1 MIIDVLNKKI
11 LEMKS
16 LRHLEM
22 LRDHRTQ
29 QEATD
34 NRYRILVAQAQVFS
48 KALRYA
54 SDNFNFVL
62 SDSLQSNVSD
72 LFVSLKAITQSG
84 FADKDGVV
92 AAENNIKTIQ
102 SGIKKEW
109 GKHYSIYTAST
120 VNTLK
125 VISGIELDKVEACI
139 LDIKAAENWSG
150 DIEVLTKLRAAMS
163 SAEALIKSLN
173 MDQETIG
180 FLAQMTAGK
189 ATLLDLNEKVLT
201 WIKRESLE
209 GKIRLSF
216 INK

>member
-1 MIIDVLNKKI
+1 MIIDVLSKKI
-11 LEMKS
+11 QEMKS
-16 LRHLEM
+16 LRRLEM
-22 LRDHRTQ
+22 LRDHRAQ

-34 NRYRILVAQAQVFS
+34 NRYRTLVAQAQVFS

-54 SDNFNFVL
+54 RDNLSFDL

-92 AAENNIKTIQ
+92 TAENNIKAIQ
-102 SGIKKEW
+102 NGIKKEW
-109 GKHYSIYTAST
+109 NKHYSIYTSST

-125 VISGIELDKVEACI
+125 VISGLEFDKVEACI
-139 LDIKAAENWSG
+139 LDIKAAESWSG
-150 DIEVLTKLRAAMS
+150 DIEVLTKLQAAMS
-163 SAEALIKSLN
+163 SAEVLIKSLN
-173 MDQETIG
+173 MDQETIE
-180 FLAQMTAGK
+180 FLTKMTAGK
-189 ATLLDLNEKVLT
+189 ATLLDLDEKVLA

-209 GKIRLSF
+209 GKIKLFF

>member
-11 LEMKS
+11 QEMKS
-16 LRHLEM
+16 LRRLEM
-22 LRDHRTQ
+22 LRDHRAQ

-34 NRYRILVAQAQVFS
+34 NKYRSLVAQVQVFS
-48 KALRYA
+48 NALRYA
-54 SDNFNFVL
+54 SDNLSFVL

-92 AAENNIKTIQ
+92 TAENNIKAIQ

-109 GKHYSIYTAST
+109 GKHYSIYTSST

-125 VISGIELDKVEACI
+125 VISGIEFDKVETCI
-139 LDIKAAENWSG
+139 LDIKAAEIWSG
-150 DIEVLTKLRAAMS
+150 DIEILTKLRAAMS
-163 SAEALIKSLN
+163 SAETLIKSLN

-189 ATLLDLNEKVLT
+189 ATLLDLNEEVLT

>member
-1 MIIDVLNKKI
+1 M
-11 LEMKS
+11 
-16 LRHLEM
+16 
-22 LRDHRTQ
+22 
-29 QEATD
+29 
-34 NRYRILVAQAQVFS
+34 
-48 KALRYA
+48 
-54 SDNFNFVL
+54 
-62 SDSLQSNVSD
+62 QSNVSD

-92 AAENNIKTIQ
+92 TAENNIKAIQ

-125 VISGIELDKVEACI
+125 VISGIAFDKVEACI
-139 LDIKAAENWSG
+139 LDIKAAEIWSG
-150 DIEVLTKLRAAMS
+150 DIKVFTKLRAAMS

-189 ATLLDLNEKVLT
+189 ATLLDLNEEVLT

>member
-1 MIIDVLNKKI
+1 MIIDVLNNKI
-11 LEMKS
+11 QEMKS
-16 LRHLEM
+16 LRRLEM
-22 LRDHRTQ
+22 LRDHRAQ

-34 NRYRILVAQAQVFS
+34 NKYRSLVAQVQVFS
-48 KALRYA
+48 NALRYA
-54 SDNFNFVL
+54 SDNLSFVL

-92 AAENNIKTIQ
+92 TAENNIKAIQ

-125 VISGIELDKVEACI
+125 VISGIAFDKVEACI
-139 LDIKAAENWSG
+139 LDIKAAEIWSG
-150 DIEVLTKLRAAMS
+150 DIKVLTKLRAAMS

-180 FLAQMTAGK
+180 FLAQMAAGK
-189 ATLLDLNEKVLT
+189 ATLLDLNEEVLT

>member
-11 LEMKS
+11 QEMKS

-34 NRYRILVAQAQVFS
+34 NRYRILIVQAQVFS

-72 LFVSLKAITQSG
+72 LFVSLKAVTQSG
-84 FADKDGVV
+84 FADRDGVV

>member
-1 MIIDVLNKKI
+1 
-11 LEMKS
+11 MKS
-16 LRHLEM
+16 LRHVEM

-34 NRYRILVAQAQVFS
+34 NRYRILIVQAQVFS

-84 FADKDGVV
+84 FADRDGVV